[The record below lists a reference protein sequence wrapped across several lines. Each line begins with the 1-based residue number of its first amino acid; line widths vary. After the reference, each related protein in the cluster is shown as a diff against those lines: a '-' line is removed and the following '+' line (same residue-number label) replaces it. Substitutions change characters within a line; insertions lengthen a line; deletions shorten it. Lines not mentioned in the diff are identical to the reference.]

1 MGNNIYENDGLSR
14 SFFCHSLLRMVQ
26 RENKNYDG
34 LFISINGAYGCGK
47 TTCLDF
53 IKKEFKADNE
63 NKYLIINFDAWNNN
77 FYDNSLISILNEIS
91 NALNNSDLIDL
102 KAEFVSASKSIGKL
116 LLGAG
121 KRLIKDKIGIDFDD
135 LQEENIFENLNLYNK
150 SIETIQNQL
159 KAVISKGYQIIVLVD
174 ELDRCLPTKVINV
187 LESLYKLL
195 KIKGITT
202 ILAID
207 REQIEQTILTIFGDA
222 TNTQGYLARF
232 LDFEFEVP
240 GNTQNAYIKT
250 KANWITDS
258 TLTILDIFKF
268 ELREKLK
275 IINELVL
282 NDNIDET
289 NWFAI
294 DLYVILLCLKRKN
307 ERLFK
312 SLPRKFKRDQLEIPK
327 LKNTSYY
334 AFDEY
339 LKSKNIYE
347 KIYDGK
353 SFKIYV
359 LYMFYE
365 LLEIDEKEIKTYLNN
380 NDLDW
385 QTIKNKMIHNREF
398 LPTML
403 NNIDML
409 YT

>member
-1 MGNNIYENDGLSR
+1 MGNIYENDGLSR
-14 SFFCHSLLRMVQ
+14 SFFCHSLLRVVQ
-26 RENKNYDG
+26 RENNNHNG

-53 IKKEFKADNE
+53 IKKEFETDKE
-63 NKYLIINFDAWNNN
+63 NKNLVIYFDAWNNN

-91 NALNNSDLIDL
+91 NALNKNDLVDL
-102 KAEFVSASKSIGKL
+102 KAEFINASKSVGKL

-121 KRLIKDKIGIDFDD
+121 KRFIKDKIGIDFDD
-135 LQEENIFENLNLYNK
+135 LQEDNIFDDLNLYNK
-150 SIETIQNQL
+150 NIETIQNQL
-159 KAVISKGYQIIVLVD
+159 KAIISKGYQIIVLVD

-195 KIKGITT
+195 KIKGIAT

-207 REQIEQTILTIFGDA
+207 REQIEQTILTIFGDS

-240 GNTQNAYIKT
+240 NNTQNSYLKT
-250 KANWITDS
+250 KANWIADS

-282 NDNIDET
+282 NDNLDET
-289 NWFAI
+289 NWFAV

-327 LKNTSYY
+327 LENTSYY
-334 AFDEY
+334 VFNEY
-339 LKSKNIYE
+339 LKNKKIYE

-353 SFKIYV
+353 NFKIYV
-359 LYMFYE
+359 LSMFYE
-365 LLEIDEKEIKTYLNN
+365 LLEIDEKEIKAYLNN
-380 NDLDW
+380 NNLDW